1 MEKVTIKELFNEPK
15 LDVRYLI
22 SGWVRNKRVSKNV
35 TFVSLNDGSCF
46 EDVQIVFDTKNYND
60 YLKKINTGSSLQL
73 IGSLVKS
80 SGSGQSIELSPI
92 EIKFIGV

>member
-1 MEKVTIKELFNEPK
+1 MTIKELFNEPK
-15 LDVRYLI
+15 LDVKYLI
-22 SGWVRNKRVSKNV
+22 SGWVRTKRASKNV

-46 EDVQIVFDTKNYND
+46 EDIQIVFDTKHYDD

-80 SGSGQSIELSPI
+80 SGSGQS
-92 EIKFIGV
+92 F